1 MKKKAVIE
9 VENLQMDYRD
19 GVRLVS
25 VKYLVSLTGKS
36 RRTVVKWV
44 YEFEKLVKDGF
55 YQEGSVI
62 TVENGK
68 GVDYYVWI
76 LPFMHFLQN
85 RNRIL
90 KGYDAQDF
98 KIFRNNFRVCANEY

>member
-44 YEFEKLVKDGF
+44 YEFARTRRDFWF
-55 YQEGSVI
+55 YI
-62 TVENGK
+62 T
-68 GVDYYVWI
+68 
-76 LPFMHFLQN
+76 
-85 RNRIL
+85 
-90 KGYDAQDF
+90 
-98 KIFRNNFRVCANEY
+98 